1 MTVYTNYETVFLKQ
15 SKRNKMDKVGTQI
28 VLFEYGYRNGRSRG
42 IGIIPAIFHEMK
54 KNDFTCSN
62 STYNTNNNKNH
73 EN

>member
-1 MTVYTNYETVFLKQ
+1 MTVYTNYETVFMKQ

-54 KNDFTCSN
+54 K
-62 STYNTNNNKNH
+62 K
-73 EN
+73 